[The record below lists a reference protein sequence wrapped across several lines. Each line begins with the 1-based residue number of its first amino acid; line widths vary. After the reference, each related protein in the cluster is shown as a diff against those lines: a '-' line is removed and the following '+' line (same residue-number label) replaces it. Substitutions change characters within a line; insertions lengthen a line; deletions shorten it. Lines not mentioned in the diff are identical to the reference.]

1 MKNYDEQISF
11 EQGGDSGENNPE
23 STQPYTDVD
32 IVEPTTLNRVPENL
46 RMRTEALR
54 SAVET
59 LLYLADYDRAFSLK
73 SNATFT
79 CAEPDGGGDP
89 GAYALTMTGD
99 DLIIYPTLSPGLQSG
114 GRDRG
119 AKLFTQQG
127 LSWLPYAGTA
137 GVNDLI
143 LVASAQY
150 TGQRGYADADDFAV
164 DTLGVSLGANR
175 IRVSI
180 VANPALAGGTGT
192 ITATITGDPK
202 TQVTITVGTLTPTTV
217 ADVISFIN
225 NDSTSQGTYG
235 LRHLFR
241 ASTTGPGTTA
251 APTFLDG
258 ELQGG
263 YDAEAHK
270 VSSAMLSAF
279 FAASVSGAY
288 PNRLREGDGLAL
300 AYTPGPVE
308 RDVAAAKGGR
318 RQSVHDWAASRTG
331 GNTDNTAPLS
341 GWRLFNTAR
350 EPEKIPGSVPIGKL
364 LHGRFVFLDG
374 TQVGAVAIGL
384 TESYKTLA
392 RLLDTG
398 LTPGAS
404 LVGYGGSGSWN
415 ADAAG
420 ADLPLVPASSLE
432 AALDTIVSQLAGS
445 NAGQSGSR
453 RIGAEAISGSASV
466 LNQAM
471 SLVAGSIRAQ
481 LAAILNTAATSSNPG
496 GVNARVSEQG
506 HVLKGPRAITKDL
519 SNISLADAGGQRFS
533 ALLSSAPLQ
542 TNAAP
547 NYSARQEFAD
557 LIVQPLGAIT
567 SGATPILLA
576 TESVTSGSTPSR
588 LCMTGA
594 SISTRYAAL
603 RSIFPTM
610 NTFSALYPGTKS
622 FTGTIIVALF
632 GSTPTGNDGDGY
644 YFFEKFTDGATYE
657 LQLRRLDGT
666 AANFS
671 GTTLTG
677 AFLLFCNTSV
687 TGNDPSS
694 HRRTSFHMSEYAAED
709 VSALGSLGVPWKETY
724 YADTTSV
731 GADAIKGSAHFAD
744 KSVWRPTGAKPRDTD
759 RIMIASD
766 YDVLA
771 GNDLGAMVDATT
783 GGSHHHDN
791 TVGVHVL
798 TGANHHLQLTAYDA
812 LSEVS
817 VGTNPTVDVIQ
828 GSGGA
833 PQPANSVI
841 YRVPAATIPAGMKIS
856 AIIVQVKHAIVG
868 SAGSAGMTTMNA
880 SFTLAGGSTDPYS
893 GGPGSFAAPAGTVSH
908 SNCPRAVGYR
918 DGSGTPELHDTT
930 THIIPVGNYFYD
942 NGGLSPLIAGAI
954 YLRYTDNGFAGNV
967 GTSRVDVR
975 LVGFVKTR

>member
-32 IVEPTTLNRVPENL
+32 IVEPVTLNRVPENL
-46 RMRTEALR
+46 RLRTESLR

-59 LLYLADYDRAFSLK
+59 LLYLADYDRAFTLK

-79 CAEPDGGGDP
+79 CAEPDGVGDP
-89 GAYALTMTGD
+89 GAFALTMTGD
-99 DLIIYPTLSPGLQSG
+99 DLIIYPALSPGLQSG

-143 LVASAQY
+143 LIASAQY
-150 TGQRGYADADDFAV
+150 TGQRGFADADDFAV

-192 ITATITGDPK
+192 ITAVVSGDPK
-202 TQVTITVGTLTPTTV
+202 TRVTITVGTLTPTTV

-225 NDSTSQGTYG
+225 NDASSQGTYG

-251 APTFLDG
+251 VPTFADG
-258 ELQGG
+258 EFQGG

-270 VSSAMLSAF
+270 VTASTLAAF

-318 RQSVHDWAASRTG
+318 RQAIHDWPASRTG

-350 EPEKIPGSVPIGKL
+350 EPEKIPGSVPVGKL
-364 LHGRFVFLDG
+364 LHGRFVFIDG
-374 TQVGAVAIGL
+374 TQVGTGAIGL

-392 RLLDTG
+392 RLVATG
-398 LTPGAS
+398 VTPGAT
-404 LVGYGGSGSWN
+404 LVGYGGSGPWN

-420 ADLPLVPASSLE
+420 ADVPTVPSGTVE
-432 AALDTIVSQLAGS
+432 AALDIIVSQLGGS
-445 NAGQSGSR
+445 SAGQSGSR
-453 RIGAEAISGSASV
+453 RIGAEAIAGSASA

-481 LAAILNTAATSSNPG
+481 LAALLNTTATDSNPG
-496 GVNARVSEQG
+496 GINARVSEQG

-519 SNISLADAGGQRFS
+519 SSISLPDPGGQRFS

-547 NYSARQEFAD
+547 NYNARQEFAD
-557 LIVQPLGAIT
+557 FIVQPLGAIT

-576 TESVTSGSTPSR
+576 TESVTAGSTPSR

-610 NTFSALYPGTKS
+610 NTFSSLYPATKS

-632 GSTPTGNDGDGY
+632 GSTATGNDGDGY
-644 YFFEKFTDGATYE
+644 YFFEKFTNGITYE

-677 AFLLFCNTSV
+677 AFILFCNTSI

-694 HRRTSFHMSEYAAED
+694 HRRKGFHMSEYAAED
-709 VSALGSLGVPWKETY
+709 VSALGGLGIPWKETY

-744 KSVWRPTGAKPRDTD
+744 KSVWRPTNAKPRDTD
-759 RIMIASD
+759 RILIGTD
-766 YDVLA
+766 YNALA
-771 GNDLGAMVDATT
+771 GNDLGAMADATT

-798 TGANHHLQLTAYDA
+798 TGANHHLQLSAYDA
-812 LSEVS
+812 LTEVLIA
-817 VGTNPTVDVIQ
+817 TNPTITQIQ
-828 GSGGA
+828 AAGGA
-833 PQPANSVI
+833 PQPSVSVI
-841 YRVPAATIPAGMKIS
+841 YRVPAAAIPTDMKIS
-856 AIIVQVKHAIVG
+856 ALVIQVKHTIVG
-868 SAGSAGMTTMNA
+868 ASGTAGMTTLSA
-880 SFTLAGGSTDPYS
+880 SYTLAGGSTDPYS
-893 GGPGSFAAPAGTVSH
+893 GGSGSFAAPAGTVSH
-908 SNCPRAVGYR
+908 VNSPRAVSYR
-918 DGSGTPELHDTT
+918 DGTGVPEI
-930 THIIPVGNYFYD
+930 THTVTHVIPVGNYFYD
-942 NGGLSPLIAGAI
+942 NGGASPLIPGTI
-954 YLRYTDNGFAGNV
+954 HVRYADNGFSGNT
-967 GTSRVDVR
+967 GSSRVDVR